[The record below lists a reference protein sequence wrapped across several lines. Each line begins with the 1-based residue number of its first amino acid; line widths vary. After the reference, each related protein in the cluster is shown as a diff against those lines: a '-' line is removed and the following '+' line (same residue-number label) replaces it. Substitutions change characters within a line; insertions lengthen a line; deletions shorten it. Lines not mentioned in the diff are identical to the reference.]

1 VCGLGKSD
9 YSKNPPTRLVLT
21 KKRFSLRKQG
31 FFLVAAEE
39 AVSYIEAST
48 KMDDSVNNV
57 AQAIAT
63 ALNWSSTPDARQS
76 ALSFLDSVISSSFS
90 RSLFQFIF
98 HFSFFF
104 FLSF

>member
-1 VCGLGKSD
+1 LQQK
-9 YSKNPPTRLVLT
+9 KQLVT
-21 KKRFSLRKQG
+21 F
-31 FFLVAAEE
+31 
-39 AVSYIEAST
+39 EAST

-90 RSLFQFIF
+90 RSLFEFIF

-104 FLSF
+104 SSFHLLHALDHIKFCI